1 MKKYQVII
9 AALVAVIVAS
19 FASNIYYDHDRNVK
33 MCEDIEDKVVVID
46 NEYVHIAD
54 VWYDNGINAY
64 RITFEVI
71 DDAYRENGHVG
82 GKFVAFGSYN
92 MYTRNQLMKQYNE
105 LKELDNVI

>member
-9 AALVAVIVAS
+9 AALVVIIVAS

-33 MCEDIEDKVVVID
+33 MCEDIENKIVVID
-46 NEYVHIAD
+46 NKYVHIAD
-54 VWYDNGINAY
+54 VWYDNNIKAY
-64 RITFEVI
+64 RISFTVL
-71 DDAYRENGHVG
+71 DDAYRKNGHVG
-82 GKFVAFGSYN
+82 GKLVAIGSYN

>member
-9 AALVAVIVAS
+9 AALVVIIVAS

-54 VWYDNGINAY
+54 VWYDNGI
-64 RITFEVI
+64 
-71 DDAYRENGHVG
+71 
-82 GKFVAFGSYN
+82 FVAFGSYN
-92 MYTRNQLMKQYNE
+92 LYTRNQLMKQYNE
-105 LKELDNVI
+105 FKELDNVI